1 MKNLSLVFAL
11 VLVFGVSISAK
22 AGNDNDKDKSA
33 KHDVKVVIPKHTSI
47 GLSSDA
53 TITLSPSAPESA
65 GQGLRFDV
73 ASASDNSHWL
83 QYSSIT
89 SSANSISV
97 SMTSNGQALPNG
109 VVIELQAGSNANAGK
124 GEAGSPKPAIVLNG
138 GQQEIIS
145 NIGSCYTG
153 TGSNAGHQLTY
164 TLKMT
169 NADQYSQL
177 ASGEFKNTITY
188 TITEN

>member
-22 AGNDNDKDKSA
+22 AGNDNDKSA

-47 GLSSDA
+47 GLSSVEA
-53 TITLSPSAPESA
+53 ITLSPSAPESA
-65 GQGLRFDV
+65 GQGLRFNV
-73 ASASDNSHWL
+73 ASASNNSHWL

-89 SSANSISV
+89 SSTNSISV
-97 SMTSNGQALPNG
+97 SMTSNGQPLPNG
-109 VVIELQAGSNANAGK
+109 VVIELQAGNNANAGK
-124 GEAGSPKPAIVLNG
+124 GVAGTPKGAAIVLNG

-153 TGSNAGHQLTY
+153 TGSSAGHQLTY

-169 NADQYSQL
+169 NADQYSEL
-177 ASGEFKNTITY
+177 AAGEFNNTITY
-188 TITEN
+188 TITEH